1 MNSSWG
7 IIYLYMEIHISIHTS
22 TPNTWKL
29 EHNLDKLASHLH
41 KDGNPKFS
49 RIDNTAKKV

>member
-1 MNSSWG
+1 M
-7 IIYLYMEIHISIHTS
+7 YLYVYTP

-41 KDGNPKFS
+41 KNGNPEFS
-49 RIDNTAKKV
+49 RMDKIAKKG

>member
-1 MNSSWG
+1 M
-7 IIYLYMEIHISIHTS
+7 YTS

-41 KDGNPKFS
+41 KNGNAEFS
-49 RIDNTAKKV
+49 IMDKTAKKS